1 MARYLKVYILG
12 TLSVWMLLYGSVIM
26 TTENWPTGLLLLLL
40 LPAVLLL
47 IEVITTAQTFD
58 EQ

>member
-12 TLSVWMLLYGSVIM
+12 TLSVWMLLYGGVIM

-40 LPAVLLL
+40 AVLLL

>member
-12 TLSVWMLLYGSVIM
+12 TLSVWMLLYGGVIM

-40 LPAVLLL
+40 AVLLL
-47 IEVITTAQTFD
+47 IEVITTAQPFD

>member
-12 TLSVWMLLYGSVIM
+12 TLSAWMLLYGGITM
-26 TTENWPTGLLLLLL
+26 ATENWPTGLLLLLL
-40 LPAVLLL
+40 ALLLL